1 MAFGDGSIGTQT
13 GIGQGLAY
21 VLPKSRTED
30 YAFQLAQDDSKRLA
44 AAAAAQLKRGQA
56 QEDAI
61 AKQFAA
67 QKLPALWSPYNK
79 AVADASSSWQ
89 QKAATYN
96 AATGKSPF
104 TNPELMNEYNTN
116 VVGLGAK
123 SKDFGDRVTK
133 QYSAALNDAGNKY
146 TPESVKAVIDN
157 YDTIL
162 KNPMEALNKPLPELK
177 VKSSTFNDLTK
188 ELKPQ
193 PLENNDGSLKTV
205 GPNREANI
213 DQARTT
219 VLNNPERWAP
229 MLQKE
234 FNVDITKPTFPLLSA
249 NGRNI
254 YPTNDKAVEVIADKI
269 LATPTGLEQVV
280 EFGIDP
286 ADPFAKE
293 RFMDVIKKQNGGF
306 GKYLKEAAD
315 NADAKVRRSTE
326 RVYNSERMNIAAER
340 LNMARERAEA
350 GGGGDQA
357 VLERQQWIEDLTKN
371 VANSGERLNGIMM
384 GRGYD
389 GPLKI
394 EKTKDGSKIT
404 YVIPPKTDT
413 TTSTTET
420 TDDGET
426 VEKEK
431 TTKKV
436 IPGRRVTIDVNEA
449 GYRHKLN
456 EVLNELTGEN
466 IKVSKYTTG
475 EPSGKIKGER
485 ISSAPAQGKTQAKT
499 VPLSTVKS
507 KVGKPGYEGYTE
519 KELVD
524 YYKSQGYTIK

>member
-21 VLPKSRTED
+21 VLPQSRTED

-157 YDTIL
+157 YDAIL
-162 KNPMEALNKPLPELK
+162 KNPMGALDKPLPELK
-177 VKSSTFNDLTK
+177 VKPSSFTDLAK
-188 ELKPQ
+188 EIKPQ
-193 PLENNDGSLKTV
+193 VVENKTGSLNTTR
-205 GPNREANI
+205 PNREANI
-213 DQARTT
+213 DQARTI

-249 NGRNI
+249 SGRNI

-269 LATPTGLEQVV
+269 LATPNGVQQVA

-286 ADPFAKE
+286 ADPYVKE
-293 RFMDVIKKQNGGF
+293 RFMDAIKKQNAGF
-306 GKYLKEAAD
+306 GKYLSEAAD
-315 NADAKVRRSTE
+315 NADARTKKSTARSYE
-326 RVYNSERMNIAAER
+326 GERMA
-340 LNMARERAEA
+340 LARSREA
-350 GGGGDQA
+350 RISSGGGSGGDDA

-371 VANSGERLNGIMM
+371 VANSGERLNGVMM

-436 IPGRRVTIDVNEA
+436 IPGKRITINTNEA

-485 ISSAPAQGKTQAKT
+485 VSSAPSKAKPT
-499 VPLSTVKS
+499 TRPKKDPL
-507 KVGKPGYEGYTE
+507 G
-519 KELVD
+519 LF
-524 YYKSQGYTIK
+524 